1 MHFSFIGWPG
11 WQFVEMSVSLQKK
24 NSLRQSCLYSRCLQ
38 KQCDNILTTFMKL
51 IILTKSL
58 IGYLNTVKT
67 LRVRAWVWFFIWAA
81 AEDGPEVHGGGG
93 GGEDGDG
100 SLVDSGRMSSHH
112 LSLLSSLYT
121 EITTDNT
128 RHVKCF
134 WRIKYDLTW
143 CHYCH

>member
-1 MHFSFIGWPG
+1 
-11 WQFVEMSVSLQKK
+11 
-24 NSLRQSCLYSRCLQ
+24 
-38 KQCDNILTTFMKL
+38 MKL

-67 LRVRAWVWFFIWAA
+67 LRVRAWVWFRFFIWAAA

-112 LSLLSSLYT
+112 LSLLSSLS
-121 EITTDNT
+121 T
-128 RHVKCF
+128 R
-134 WRIKYDLTW
+134 R
-143 CHYCH
+143 